1 MNTKRSSNVSMTAF
15 KLPSRKGLWQVIS
28 LEFILS
34 SLFLAMSASSIYFGR
49 EYFPDLTLTS
59 TVQFTPSSTVAIDE
73 PVFEDSSRSFVLAKN
88 EAIEIETFIGK
99 EMFYFYGYARNS
111 FSSDKLTIFKLH
123 SKALVEEK
131 ILATLPK
138 RMQKRA
144 KKYIRA
150 VLMISQRHQVDP
162 LWVLSVMWT
171 ESHFKYRAKSIVGA
185 RGLMQ
190 IMPKTKK
197 YIYEQHRKNG
207 NQLVVES
214 KDFNINE
221 YFPFKVL
228 PYEVKSHVGKLV
240 NIELGII
247 YLKGLLKDFKQSHKL
262 ATVAYNMGPG
272 WTRGRLRRN
281 LPVGQRNL
289 YLDKVKKAYSHITK
303 KI

>member
-1 MNTKRSSNVSMTAF
+1 MGMSEF
-15 KLPSRKGLWQVIS
+15 KLPSRTALRQIFS
-28 LEFILS
+28 LEFVLS
-34 SLFLAMSASSIYFGR
+34 SLFLAMSASSLYFGR
-49 EYFPDLTLTS
+49 EYFPDLNLSNSLVFTGN
-59 TVQFTPSSTVAIDE
+59 VQSQDLNSEQNP
-73 PVFEDSSRSFVLAKN
+73 RSFVLAKN
-88 EAIEIETFIGK
+88 ESIEIESFIGK

-111 FSSDKLTIFKLH
+111 FSSDKLTVFKLH
-123 SKALVEEK
+123 SKALMEER
-131 ILATLPK
+131 ILSTLPK

-144 KKYIRA
+144 KNYIRA

-171 ESHFKYRAKSIVGA
+171 ESHFKYQAKSIVGA

-190 IMPKTKK
+190 IMPATKK
-197 YIYEQHRKNG
+197 YIYNQHRKKG
-207 NQLVVES
+207 NQLVVET

-221 YFPFKVL
+221 YYPYKVL
-228 PYEVKSHVGKLV
+228 PYDIKSHVAKLV
-240 NIELGII
+240 NIELGVI

-289 YLDKVKKAYSHITK
+289 YLDKVKKAYSQIAK